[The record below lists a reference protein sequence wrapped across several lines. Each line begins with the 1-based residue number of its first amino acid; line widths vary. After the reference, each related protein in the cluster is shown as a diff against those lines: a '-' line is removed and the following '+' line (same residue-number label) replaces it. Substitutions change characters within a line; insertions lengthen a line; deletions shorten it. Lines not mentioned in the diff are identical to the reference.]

1 MRTTRKNRKSLMRT
15 MRELKTTD
23 LVIVLPEWIKDANEE
38 IAELESIQKDVME
51 RIEVIKRSVEVIEN
65 FSDFI
70 NRDFK
75 I

>member
-1 MRTTRKNRKSLMRT
+1 

-23 LVIVLPEWIKDANEE
+23 LVIVLPEWVKEANKE